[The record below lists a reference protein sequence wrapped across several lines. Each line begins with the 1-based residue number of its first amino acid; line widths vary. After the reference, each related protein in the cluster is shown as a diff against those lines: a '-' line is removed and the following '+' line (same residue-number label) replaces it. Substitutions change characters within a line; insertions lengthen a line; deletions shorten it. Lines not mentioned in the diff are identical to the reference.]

1 MINNILKKGKKNVH
15 KISTVQLSSNQKAK
29 IQPRIKKKRNSAH
42 TLGDFEDLK
51 NNNKIAENKKNLAH
65 RQTSNQN
72 STSQLQSARQRRTV

>member
-51 NNNKIAENKKNLAH
+51 NNNK
-65 RQTSNQN
+65 
-72 STSQLQSARQRRTV
+72 